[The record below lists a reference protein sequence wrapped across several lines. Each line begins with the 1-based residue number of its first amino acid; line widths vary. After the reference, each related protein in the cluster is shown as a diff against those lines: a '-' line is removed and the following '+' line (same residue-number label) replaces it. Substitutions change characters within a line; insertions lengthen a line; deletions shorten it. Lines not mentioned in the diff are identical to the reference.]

1 MLKAI
6 QAELYKLFK
15 NRTFKVL
22 ICVAVLLSTLTVVM
36 CSSVFEKILNDSLG
50 NMPQDQKE
58 VLMEQ
63 LTSMSES
70 EAIVTPGQL
79 GIQLQ
84 AKDMMNPTSIEVY
97 HASFGSGVI
106 EIIIGILVGAL
117 IAKEYSQ
124 GTIKNFLAYG
134 KRREEFYLAKFV
146 SMVIAVTIIL
156 AVMTILPTIVVT
168 LMNGWGK
175 AFEISQLL
183 GMIKTFVASVI
194 AGSAVAALAMI
205 IATLVKSN
213 GATIGITVA
222 IFIGIPTLAGFLYG
236 IYPWFDR
243 VYEVLP
249 FYNSAL
255 ATSIKA
261 GNGDLLRSVI
271 ISLVTIAISL
281 FVGIKIFKL
290 EKNIKLG
297 FGIVIF
303 ILGIISFIIL
313 PNKVGMQISVS
324 GKLQNYMPK
333 IIAVIIPIGLYGLG
347 FLPNGNGKSAE
358 IKRNI
363 ILSLLAIVIQI
374 FTLVSNL

>member
-70 EAIVTPGQL
+70 EAIVTPGKL

-236 IYPWFDR
+236 IYSWFDR

-281 FVGIKIFKL
+281 FVGIKIFKSQD
-290 EKNIKLG
+290 IK
-297 FGIVIF
+297 
-303 ILGIISFIIL
+303 
-313 PNKVGMQISVS
+313 
-324 GKLQNYMPK
+324 
-333 IIAVIIPIGLYGLG
+333 
-347 FLPNGNGKSAE
+347 
-358 IKRNI
+358 
-363 ILSLLAIVIQI
+363 
-374 FTLVSNL
+374 

>member
-15 NRTFKVL
+15 IRTCKVI
-22 ICVAVLLSTLTVVM
+22 ICVAALLSTLTVVM

-168 LMNGWGK
+168 LMNGWGQ

-205 IATLVKSN
+205 IATLVKGN

-236 IYPWFDR
+236 IYSWFDR

-281 FVGIKIFKL
+281 FVGIKIFKSQD
-290 EKNIKLG
+290 IK
-297 FGIVIF
+297 
-303 ILGIISFIIL
+303 
-313 PNKVGMQISVS
+313 
-324 GKLQNYMPK
+324 
-333 IIAVIIPIGLYGLG
+333 
-347 FLPNGNGKSAE
+347 
-358 IKRNI
+358 
-363 ILSLLAIVIQI
+363 
-374 FTLVSNL
+374 

>member
-22 ICVAVLLSTLTVVM
+22 ICVAVFLSTLTVVM

-281 FVGIKIFKL
+281 FVGIKIFKSQD
-290 EKNIKLG
+290 IK
-297 FGIVIF
+297 
-303 ILGIISFIIL
+303 
-313 PNKVGMQISVS
+313 
-324 GKLQNYMPK
+324 
-333 IIAVIIPIGLYGLG
+333 
-347 FLPNGNGKSAE
+347 
-358 IKRNI
+358 
-363 ILSLLAIVIQI
+363 
-374 FTLVSNL
+374 

>member
-36 CSSVFEKILNDSLG
+36 CSSVFEKILNNSLG

-97 HASFGSGVI
+97 HASFGSGVL

-281 FVGIKIFKL
+281 FVGIKIFKSQD
-290 EKNIKLG
+290 IK
-297 FGIVIF
+297 
-303 ILGIISFIIL
+303 
-313 PNKVGMQISVS
+313 
-324 GKLQNYMPK
+324 
-333 IIAVIIPIGLYGLG
+333 
-347 FLPNGNGKSAE
+347 
-358 IKRNI
+358 
-363 ILSLLAIVIQI
+363 
-374 FTLVSNL
+374 

>member
-15 NRTFKVL
+15 NRTFRVL
-22 ICVAVLLSTLTVVM
+22 VVVGILLSTLTIVM
-36 CSSVFEKILNDSLG
+36 CSPVFDNILNDSLG
-50 NMPQDQKE
+50 DMPQEQKDA
-58 VLMEQ
+58 LMQ
-63 LTSMSES
+63 QMTSMSDS
-70 EAIVTPGQL
+70 DAIVTPGEL

-97 HASFGSGVI
+97 HASFGSGI
-106 EIIIGILVGAL
+106 MEILIGILVAAL

-146 SMVIAVTIIL
+146 AMIVGIAIIS

-168 LMNGWGK
+168 IMNGWGES
-175 AFEISQLL
+175 FEFSQVL
-183 GMIKTFVASVI
+183 GMIKTFVVSVVAS
-194 AGSAVAALAMI
+194 SAVAAIAMV

-222 IFIGIPTLAGFLYG
+222 IFIGVPTFGGFLYG
-236 IYPWFDR
+236 IYTWFDR

-261 GNGDLLRSVI
+261 GNGDLLRSLLI
-271 ISLVTIAISL
+271 ALVTIAISL
-281 FVGIKIFKL
+281 FAGIRIFKAQD
-290 EKNIKLG
+290 IK
-297 FGIVIF
+297 
-303 ILGIISFIIL
+303 
-313 PNKVGMQISVS
+313 
-324 GKLQNYMPK
+324 
-333 IIAVIIPIGLYGLG
+333 
-347 FLPNGNGKSAE
+347 
-358 IKRNI
+358 
-363 ILSLLAIVIQI
+363 
-374 FTLVSNL
+374 

>member
-106 EIIIGILVGAL
+106 EIIIGISVGAL

-205 IATLVKSN
+205 IAALVKSN

-281 FVGIKIFKL
+281 FVGIKIFKSQD
-290 EKNIKLG
+290 IK
-297 FGIVIF
+297 
-303 ILGIISFIIL
+303 
-313 PNKVGMQISVS
+313 
-324 GKLQNYMPK
+324 
-333 IIAVIIPIGLYGLG
+333 
-347 FLPNGNGKSAE
+347 
-358 IKRNI
+358 
-363 ILSLLAIVIQI
+363 
-374 FTLVSNL
+374 

>member
-156 AVMTILPTIVVT
+156 VVMTILPTIVVT
-168 LMNGWGK
+168 LMNGWGQ

-205 IATLVKSN
+205 IATLVKGN

-236 IYPWFDR
+236 IYSWFDR

-281 FVGIKIFKL
+281 FVNTIFKL
-290 EKNIKLG
+290 YCRYL
-297 FGIVIF
+297 
-303 ILGIISFIIL
+303 
-313 PNKVGMQISVS
+313 
-324 GKLQNYMPK
+324 
-333 IIAVIIPIGLYGLG
+333 
-347 FLPNGNGKSAE
+347 
-358 IKRNI
+358 
-363 ILSLLAIVIQI
+363 
-374 FTLVSNL
+374 

>member
-168 LMNGWGK
+168 LMNGWGQ

-194 AGSAVAALAMI
+194 AGSEVAALAMI

-236 IYPWFDR
+236 IYSWFDR

-281 FVGIKIFKL
+281 FVGIKIFKSQD
-290 EKNIKLG
+290 IK
-297 FGIVIF
+297 
-303 ILGIISFIIL
+303 
-313 PNKVGMQISVS
+313 
-324 GKLQNYMPK
+324 
-333 IIAVIIPIGLYGLG
+333 
-347 FLPNGNGKSAE
+347 
-358 IKRNI
+358 
-363 ILSLLAIVIQI
+363 
-374 FTLVSNL
+374 

>member
-168 LMNGWGK
+168 LMNGWGQ

-236 IYPWFDR
+236 IYPWLYR

-281 FVGIKIFKL
+281 FVGIKIFKSQD
-290 EKNIKLG
+290 IK
-297 FGIVIF
+297 
-303 ILGIISFIIL
+303 
-313 PNKVGMQISVS
+313 
-324 GKLQNYMPK
+324 
-333 IIAVIIPIGLYGLG
+333 
-347 FLPNGNGKSAE
+347 
-358 IKRNI
+358 
-363 ILSLLAIVIQI
+363 
-374 FTLVSNL
+374 

>member
-63 LTSMSES
+63 LTSMPES

-168 LMNGWGK
+168 LMNGWGQ

-205 IATLVKSN
+205 IATLVKGN

-236 IYPWFDR
+236 IYSWFDR

-281 FVGIKIFKL
+281 FVGIKIFKSQD
-290 EKNIKLG
+290 IK
-297 FGIVIF
+297 
-303 ILGIISFIIL
+303 
-313 PNKVGMQISVS
+313 
-324 GKLQNYMPK
+324 
-333 IIAVIIPIGLYGLG
+333 
-347 FLPNGNGKSAE
+347 
-358 IKRNI
+358 
-363 ILSLLAIVIQI
+363 
-374 FTLVSNL
+374 

>member
-168 LMNGWGK
+168 LMNGWGQ

-205 IATLVKSN
+205 IAALVKSN

-281 FVGIKIFKL
+281 FVGIKIFKSQD
-290 EKNIKLG
+290 IK
-297 FGIVIF
+297 
-303 ILGIISFIIL
+303 
-313 PNKVGMQISVS
+313 
-324 GKLQNYMPK
+324 
-333 IIAVIIPIGLYGLG
+333 
-347 FLPNGNGKSAE
+347 
-358 IKRNI
+358 
-363 ILSLLAIVIQI
+363 
-374 FTLVSNL
+374 

>member
-168 LMNGWGK
+168 LMNGWGQ

-194 AGSAVAALAMI
+194 ASSAVAALAMI

-255 ATSIKA
+255 ATSIKV

-281 FVGIKIFKL
+281 FVGIKIFKSQD
-290 EKNIKLG
+290 IK
-297 FGIVIF
+297 
-303 ILGIISFIIL
+303 
-313 PNKVGMQISVS
+313 
-324 GKLQNYMPK
+324 
-333 IIAVIIPIGLYGLG
+333 
-347 FLPNGNGKSAE
+347 
-358 IKRNI
+358 
-363 ILSLLAIVIQI
+363 
-374 FTLVSNL
+374 

>member
-36 CSSVFEKILNDSLG
+36 CLSVFEKILNDSLG

-168 LMNGWGK
+168 LMNGWGQ

-194 AGSAVAALAMI
+194 ASSAVAALAMI
-205 IATLVKSN
+205 IATLAKSN

-243 VYEVLP
+243 VYEILP

-281 FVGIKIFKL
+281 FVGIRIFKSQD
-290 EKNIKLG
+290 IK
-297 FGIVIF
+297 
-303 ILGIISFIIL
+303 
-313 PNKVGMQISVS
+313 
-324 GKLQNYMPK
+324 
-333 IIAVIIPIGLYGLG
+333 
-347 FLPNGNGKSAE
+347 
-358 IKRNI
+358 
-363 ILSLLAIVIQI
+363 
-374 FTLVSNL
+374 

>member
-15 NRTFKVL
+15 NRTFRVL
-22 ICVAVLLSTLTVVM
+22 VVVGILLSTLTIVM
-36 CSSVFEKILNDSLG
+36 CSPVFDNILNDSLG
-50 NMPQDQKE
+50 DMPQEQKDA
-58 VLMEQ
+58 LMQ
-63 LTSMSES
+63 QMTSMSDS
-70 EAIVTPGQL
+70 DAIVTPGEL

-97 HASFGSGVI
+97 HASFGSGI
-106 EIIIGILVGAL
+106 MEILIGILVAAL

-146 SMVIAVTIIL
+146 AMIVGIAIIS

-168 LMNGWGK
+168 IMNGWGES
-175 AFEISQLL
+175 FEFSQVL
-183 GMIKTFVASVI
+183 GMIKTFVVSVVAS
-194 AGSAVAALAMI
+194 SAVAAIAMV

-222 IFIGIPTLAGFLYG
+222 IFIGVPTFVGFLYG

-255 ATSIKA
+255 ASSIKA
-261 GNGDLLRSVI
+261 GNGDLIRSVVI
-271 ISLVTIAISL
+271 ALITIAISL
-281 FVGIKIFKL
+281 FAGIRIFKAQD
-290 EKNIKLG
+290 IK
-297 FGIVIF
+297 
-303 ILGIISFIIL
+303 
-313 PNKVGMQISVS
+313 
-324 GKLQNYMPK
+324 
-333 IIAVIIPIGLYGLG
+333 
-347 FLPNGNGKSAE
+347 
-358 IKRNI
+358 
-363 ILSLLAIVIQI
+363 
-374 FTLVSNL
+374 

>member
-84 AKDMMNPTSIEVY
+84 TKDMMNPTSIEVY

-168 LMNGWGK
+168 LMNGWGQ

-194 AGSAVAALAMI
+194 AGSAVVALAMI

-281 FVGIKIFKL
+281 FVGIKIFKSQD
-290 EKNIKLG
+290 IK
-297 FGIVIF
+297 
-303 ILGIISFIIL
+303 
-313 PNKVGMQISVS
+313 
-324 GKLQNYMPK
+324 
-333 IIAVIIPIGLYGLG
+333 
-347 FLPNGNGKSAE
+347 
-358 IKRNI
+358 
-363 ILSLLAIVIQI
+363 
-374 FTLVSNL
+374 

>member
-168 LMNGWGK
+168 LMNGWGQ

-205 IATLVKSN
+205 IATLVKGN

-236 IYPWFDR
+236 IYPLFDR

-281 FVGIKIFKL
+281 FVGIKIFKSQD
-290 EKNIKLG
+290 IK
-297 FGIVIF
+297 
-303 ILGIISFIIL
+303 
-313 PNKVGMQISVS
+313 
-324 GKLQNYMPK
+324 
-333 IIAVIIPIGLYGLG
+333 
-347 FLPNGNGKSAE
+347 
-358 IKRNI
+358 
-363 ILSLLAIVIQI
+363 
-374 FTLVSNL
+374 

>member
-15 NRTFKVL
+15 NRTFRVL
-22 ICVAVLLSTLTVVM
+22 VVVSLLLSTLTIVM
-36 CSSVFEKILNDSLG
+36 CSSVFDQILNDSLG
-50 NMPQDQKE
+50 DMPQEQKDM
-58 VLMEQ
+58 LMEQ
-63 LTSMSES
+63 MIAMSDS
-70 EAIVTPGQL
+70 DAIVTPGQL

-106 EIIIGILVGAL
+106 EILIGILVAAL

-134 KRREEFYLAKFV
+134 KRREEFYLVKFV
-146 SMVIAVTIIL
+146 SMIVAIVIIL
-156 AVMTILPTIVVT
+156 AVMTILPTVVVT
-168 LMNGWGK
+168 IMNGWGRE
-175 AFEISQLL
+175 FEFSQVL
-183 GMIKTFVASVI
+183 GMIKTFISSVVAS
-194 AGSAVAALAMI
+194 SAVAAIAMV

-222 IFIGIPTLAGFLYG
+222 IFIGVPTFAGFLYG

-261 GNGDLLRSVI
+261 GNGDLFRSLI
-271 ISLVTIAISL
+271 ISVVTITISL
-281 FVGIKIFKL
+281 FAGIRIFKAQD
-290 EKNIKLG
+290 IK
-297 FGIVIF
+297 
-303 ILGIISFIIL
+303 
-313 PNKVGMQISVS
+313 
-324 GKLQNYMPK
+324 
-333 IIAVIIPIGLYGLG
+333 
-347 FLPNGNGKSAE
+347 
-358 IKRNI
+358 
-363 ILSLLAIVIQI
+363 
-374 FTLVSNL
+374 

>member
-194 AGSAVAALAMI
+194 GGSAVAALAMI

-281 FVGIKIFKL
+281 FVGIKIFKSQD
-290 EKNIKLG
+290 IK
-297 FGIVIF
+297 
-303 ILGIISFIIL
+303 
-313 PNKVGMQISVS
+313 
-324 GKLQNYMPK
+324 
-333 IIAVIIPIGLYGLG
+333 
-347 FLPNGNGKSAE
+347 
-358 IKRNI
+358 
-363 ILSLLAIVIQI
+363 
-374 FTLVSNL
+374 

>member
-168 LMNGWGK
+168 LMNGWGQ

-205 IATLVKSN
+205 IATLVKGN

-222 IFIGIPTLAGFLYG
+222 IFIGIPTLARFLYG
-236 IYPWFDR
+236 IYSWFDR

-261 GNGDLLRSVI
+261 GNGDLLISVI

-281 FVGIKIFKL
+281 FVGIKIFKSQD
-290 EKNIKLG
+290 IK
-297 FGIVIF
+297 
-303 ILGIISFIIL
+303 
-313 PNKVGMQISVS
+313 
-324 GKLQNYMPK
+324 
-333 IIAVIIPIGLYGLG
+333 
-347 FLPNGNGKSAE
+347 
-358 IKRNI
+358 
-363 ILSLLAIVIQI
+363 
-374 FTLVSNL
+374 

>member
-134 KRREEFYLAKFV
+134 KRREEFYLAEFV

-281 FVGIKIFKL
+281 FVGIKIFKSQD
-290 EKNIKLG
+290 IK
-297 FGIVIF
+297 
-303 ILGIISFIIL
+303 
-313 PNKVGMQISVS
+313 
-324 GKLQNYMPK
+324 
-333 IIAVIIPIGLYGLG
+333 
-347 FLPNGNGKSAE
+347 
-358 IKRNI
+358 
-363 ILSLLAIVIQI
+363 
-374 FTLVSNL
+374 

>member
-15 NRTFKVL
+15 NRTFRVL
-22 ICVAVLLSTLTVVM
+22 VVVGILLSTLTIVM
-36 CSSVFEKILNDSLG
+36 CSPVFDNILNDSLG
-50 NMPQDQKE
+50 DMPQEQKDA
-58 VLMEQ
+58 LMQ
-63 LTSMSES
+63 QMTSMSDS
-70 EAIVTPGQL
+70 DAIVTPGEL

-106 EIIIGILVGAL
+106 EILIGILVAAL

-146 SMVIAVTIIL
+146 SMIVAIVIIL
-156 AVMTILPTIVVT
+156 AVMTILPTVVVT
-168 LMNGWGK
+168 IMNGWGRE
-175 AFEISQLL
+175 FEFSQVL
-183 GMIKTFVASVI
+183 GMIKTFISSVVAS
-194 AGSAVAALAMI
+194 SAVAAIAMV

-222 IFIGIPTLAGFLYG
+222 IFIGVPTFAGFLTFISSVVASSAVAAIAMVIATLVKSNGATIGITVAIFIGVPTFAGFLYG

-261 GNGDLLRSVI
+261 GNGDLFRSLI
-271 ISLVTIAISL
+271 ISVVTITISL
-281 FVGIKIFKL
+281 FAGIRIFKAQD
-290 EKNIKLG
+290 IK
-297 FGIVIF
+297 
-303 ILGIISFIIL
+303 
-313 PNKVGMQISVS
+313 
-324 GKLQNYMPK
+324 
-333 IIAVIIPIGLYGLG
+333 
-347 FLPNGNGKSAE
+347 
-358 IKRNI
+358 
-363 ILSLLAIVIQI
+363 
-374 FTLVSNL
+374 

>member
-106 EIIIGILVGAL
+106 EIIIGILGGAL

-168 LMNGWGK
+168 LMNGWGQ

-194 AGSAVAALAMI
+194 ASSAVAALAMI

-281 FVGIKIFKL
+281 FVGIKIFKSQD
-290 EKNIKLG
+290 IK
-297 FGIVIF
+297 
-303 ILGIISFIIL
+303 
-313 PNKVGMQISVS
+313 
-324 GKLQNYMPK
+324 
-333 IIAVIIPIGLYGLG
+333 
-347 FLPNGNGKSAE
+347 
-358 IKRNI
+358 
-363 ILSLLAIVIQI
+363 
-374 FTLVSNL
+374 

>member
-36 CSSVFEKILNDSLG
+36 CSSVFKKILNDSLG

-168 LMNGWGK
+168 LMNGWGQ

-222 IFIGIPTLAGFLYG
+222 IFIGIPTLARFLYG

-281 FVGIKIFKL
+281 FVGIKIFKSQD
-290 EKNIKLG
+290 IK
-297 FGIVIF
+297 
-303 ILGIISFIIL
+303 
-313 PNKVGMQISVS
+313 
-324 GKLQNYMPK
+324 
-333 IIAVIIPIGLYGLG
+333 
-347 FLPNGNGKSAE
+347 
-358 IKRNI
+358 
-363 ILSLLAIVIQI
+363 
-374 FTLVSNL
+374 